1 MNIKKS
7 FRKIIIMTVAA
18 TLLAGAG
25 CTKAPSP
32 ELVAA
37 MKPVNLNWWGVF
49 DDEETVHSIISAY
62 NAIHPNVNITFT
74 MYRSS
79 EYENALL
86 NALAEDRGPDI
97 FSIHNTWVNSY
108 SPKLAPIPAS
118 FNLPYTTSSG
128 GSISQKTVT
137 VMKTTPAMT
146 INQFK
151 NTFVDVAA
159 ADCIVN
165 VPDETTGSVNADRI
179 LAMPLAA
186 DNLALYYNKD
196 LFNAVGIAEPPADWT
211 AFQKDV
217 AKLTKLDAQGN
228 IVQSGVGMGTASNV
242 ERYADILSLLMLQ
255 NGTQM
260 TDENDNPTF
269 DKTPASAA
277 GRPNPPSDDAVIFY
291 TDFANPSTEVY
302 SWNDK
307 KPDNL
312 AAFVSGESAMF
323 LGYAFNLSDIR
334 SRAPKL
340 NFGIAKLPQLNTASP
355 TNYANYWVQGV
366 SKKSKYQNWAWD
378 FLNFA
383 ASPAQ
388 NAKYLDATRKPTAL
402 RSGINKQLDDLDL
415 SVFADQ
421 MLTAKSWY
429 HGKNEAGY
437 EKAFGDLINNVLNGA
452 KIHEAVSNAVNAVYE
467 TMR

>member
-1 MNIKKS
+1 MKIKKS
-7 FRKIIIMTVAA
+7 FRSIVLVTIAA
-18 TLLAGAG
+18 ALLAGAG
-25 CTKAPSP
+25 CTKAPSK
-32 ELVAA
+32 EIIEAT
-37 MKPVNLNWWGVF
+37 KPVTLNWWGVF
-49 DDEETVHSIISAY
+49 DDEDTTHAIISAY
-62 NAIHPNVNITFT
+62 TAMHPNVGIVFT

-86 NALAEDRGPDI
+86 NAFAEDRGPDI
-97 FSIHNTWVNSY
+97 FSLHNTWVNSY
-108 SPKLAPIPAS
+108 SSKLAPMPSS
-118 FNLPYTTSSG
+118 FTLPYTTTSG
-128 GSISQKTVT
+128 GAVSQQTVT
-137 VMKTTPAMT
+137 VMKTTPSMT

-159 ADCIVN
+159 DDCIVN
-165 VPDETTGSVNADRI
+165 VPDETAPSGNADKI
-179 LAMPLAA
+179 FALPLSA

-196 LFNAVGIAEPPADWT
+196 LFNAAGIAEPPTDWT

-217 AKLTKLDAQGN
+217 AKLTKLDTQGN
-228 IVQSGVGMGTASNV
+228 IVQSGVGMGTSSNV
-242 ERYADILSLLMLQ
+242 ERYADILSLLMMQ
-255 NGTQM
+255 NGTEM
-260 TDENDNPTF
+260 TDEFGNLTF

-277 GRPNPPSDDAVIFY
+277 GRQNPPSDDAVIFF

-302 SWNDK
+302 TWNDK
-307 KPDNL
+307 QPDNL

-323 LGYAFNLSDIR
+323 LGYDFNLSDIR
-334 SRAPKL
+334 ARAPKL
-340 NFGIAKLPQLNTASP
+340 NFGIAKIPQLNAAAP

-388 NAKYLDATRKPTAL
+388 NEKYLDATRKPTAI
-402 RSGINKQLDDLDL
+402 RSIINKELDDLDL

-429 HGKNEAGY
+429 HGKNETGY

-452 KIHEAVSNAVNAVYE
+452 KIHESITNALNAVWE
-467 TMR
+467 TMK